1 MQGIMINNTALVLL
15 LVITTFIVSP
25 NSLDAQIFSAD
36 QGKVE
41 FISKTSIET
50 FTGTS
55 NDLKGLLDLEL
66 KKLDFYIDLNTLRT
80 GINLR
85 DEHMRE
91 SYLETKKYP
100 FAEFTGIL
108 NGYNPARKDTQSVI
122 AVGSFSLHGVTTSR
136 TIQGRIFEGP
146 DHIYVEAKWEVM
158 LTDHKITIPKVLF
171 LKLADRQE
179 VRIQTRLNRKDTP

>member
-1 MQGIMINNTALVLL
+1 VKNSSAIVL
-15 LVITTFIVSP
+15 LVIAIVLVS
-25 NSLDAQIFSAD
+25 SSRLIAQTFSAD

-55 NDLKGLLDLEL
+55 NELKGLLDLET

-108 NGYNPARKDTQSVI
+108 NGYNQARKDTQSVI
-122 AVGSFSLHGVTTSR
+122 AVGTFSLHGVTTTR
-136 TIQGRIFEGP
+136 TIQGRIFVSS
-146 DHIYVEAKWEVM
+146 DHIYVEANWEVM

>member
-1 MQGIMINNTALVLL
+1 MKRASIVLL
-15 LVITTFIVSP
+15 LILTTIIGS
-25 NSLDAQIFSAD
+25 SSHLLAQTFGAD
-36 QGKVE
+36 KGKVE
-41 FISKTSIET
+41 FISKASIET

-55 NDLKGLLDLEL
+55 NELKGLIDLETN
-66 KKLDFYIDLNTLRT
+66 KIDFYIDLNTLRT
-80 GINLR
+80 GITLR

-122 AVGSFSLHGVTTSR
+122 AVGTFSLHGVTTSR
-136 TIQGRIFEGP
+136 TIQGRIFEGS
-146 DHIYVEAKWEVM
+146 DHIYVEANWEV
-158 LTDHKITIPKVLF
+158 LLSDHKITIPKVLF

>member
-1 MQGIMINNTALVLL
+1 MFKKIVFNVL
-15 LVITTFIVSP
+15 LVIALTALGLPRVM
-25 NSLDAQIFSAD
+25 LAQTYVAEK
-36 QGKVE
+36 GKVE
-41 FISKTSIET
+41 FISKASIET

-55 NDLKGLLDLEL
+55 DDLKGLVDLET
-66 KKLDFYIDLNTLRT
+66 KKIDFYIDLNTLRT
-80 GINLR
+80 GIALR

-108 NGYNPARKDTQSVI
+108 NGYNTARTDTQSVI

-136 TIQGRIFEGP
+136 TIQGRLFVGS
-146 DHIYVEAKWEVM
+146 DHIYVEANWDV
-158 LTDHKITIPKVLF
+158 LLSDHKIAIPKVLF

-179 VRIQTRLNRKDTP
+179 VRIQTRLNRKETP

>member
-1 MQGIMINNTALVLL
+1 MVKNCTAL
-15 LVITTFIVSP
+15 FIVLIMTTAILS
-25 NSLDAQIFSAD
+25 SGSVHAQTFSAD

-41 FISKTSIET
+41 FISKASIET
-50 FTGTS
+50 FTGIS
-55 NDLKGLLDLEL
+55 NELKGFIDLET
-66 KKLDFYIDLNTLRT
+66 KKIDFYLDLNTLRT
-80 GINLR
+80 GITLR

-122 AVGSFSLHGVTTSR
+122 AVGTFSLHGVTTSR
-136 TIQGRIFEGP
+136 TIQGRIFEGS
-146 DHIYVEAKWEVM
+146 DHIYVEANWDV
-158 LTDHKITIPKVLF
+158 LLSDHKITIPKVLF